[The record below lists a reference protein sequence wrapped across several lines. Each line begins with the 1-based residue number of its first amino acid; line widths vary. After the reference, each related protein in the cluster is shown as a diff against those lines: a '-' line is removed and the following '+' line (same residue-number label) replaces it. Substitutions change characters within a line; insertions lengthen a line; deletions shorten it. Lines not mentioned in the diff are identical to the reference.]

1 MPGLDS
7 LTWHDVENWMQQ
19 LAIPV
24 ALMLVVTTAIGLR
37 LMPHAA
43 RRIARNIILFL
54 ICFGLVVVSPA
65 GVSALERSMTVLA
78 APDTG
83 EPVDAIVVLG
93 RGRRLNPS
101 RVATVAELWQAG
113 RSPQIF
119 ASGASDAPL
128 IVESLRAAGIPAKAL
143 GGEECSRTTEENAW
157 FSRAALFPQGVRRIL
172 LVTDRPHL
180 WRSQMTY
187 ESVGFS
193 VITHPSPL
201 RDQLSRKRRLSLMTR
216 ESLALIAYGL
226 KGRLGDR
233 ANLNTPGYVQK
244 RLSQQQCWVGGT
256 MAQV

>member
-7 LTWHDVENWMQQ
+7 LTWHDVENWVRQ

-24 ALMLVVTTAIGLR
+24 ALMLVATTAIGLR
-37 LMPHAA
+37 LMPQSA
-43 RRIARNIILFL
+43 RRVARNIILFL
-54 ICFGLVVVSPA
+54 ICFGLVVVSPT
-65 GVSALERSMTVLA
+65 GVAALERGMAVFA

-83 EPVDAIVVLG
+83 ESVDAIVVLG

-101 RVATVAELWQAG
+101 RVATVAELWSSG
-113 RSPQIF
+113 RSPKIF

-128 IVESLRAAGIPAKAL
+128 IVESLRAAGIPAEAL

-157 FSRAALFPQGVRRIL
+157 FSRATLFPQGVRRIL

-201 RDQLSRKRRLSLMTR
+201 RDTLSRKRRLSLMTR
-216 ESLALIAYGL
+216 ESLALIAYRL

-233 ANLNTPGYVQK
+233 TTFDTPAYVEK
-244 RLSQQQCWVGGT
+244 RLSKQQCLVGGT
-256 MAQV
+256 MEQA